1 MKPFFFRYPVLQV
14 LESLLVRRTEVK
26 EVGIRGYVERHLFE
40 TVETLIY
47 KRKLFFKLKVKYN
60 YIFAKRSLL

>member
-40 TVETLIY
+40 TVETLIH
-47 KRKLFFKLKVKYN
+47 KRKLIFKSRVRYN